1 MSNST
6 DNSSG
11 SSPADES
18 GDEVLELTDEVDG
31 DERVD
36 AADESS
42 PSGSGAAGLEADGGR
57 EDTASRAGSSTP
69 GGVRD
74 TVPEVPEELDDFEEL
89 DDAEET
95 PGEES
100 SGPPAAAVV
109 STPDSTE
116 EQGEPNES
124 GGGTEAEQTIRE
136 SDVDDDMEPNEEP
149 PAVFQT
155 IQMEAIDR
163 QAIEREGQMR
173 QLEET
178 EPLQGS
184 RFAPEI
190 IVQPPR
196 DLVREWHDGFGQR
209 DELAQE
215 PEPSSGSDEELH
227 VDDEIDVAKAP
238 TEPEGHEASSSAE
251 GDVSSSDPG
260 SSTDPGSV
268 TDPSPSPQATG
279 ADDSPPPSDIEAE
292 DDEEIPVVE
301 PEEDDVVEELEE
313 VEPEPADEVEQD
325 GPPKTSMPT
334 PPPEAKQVS
343 SSSDGRRGQKESELV
358 ENLIDE
364 ESTEKKARDDWVKE
378 VFGELYLSTVPTGGQ
393 SRTEREVDFIE
404 QQMSLESADTILDL
418 ACGYG
423 RHTIELAE
431 RGHDVVGFDLS
442 KALLKQGLAEAQ
454 RRSLE
459 INFFHGDMR
468 SLEFESVFDACYC
481 WQTSF
486 GYFGDRTNLDILAR
500 VNRALTSGGELLL
513 EVMNRDH
520 VVKKMPHRIWW
531 EGPDCIF
538 LEEGEFDYES
548 STLHLNRSF
557 IYEDGSQQPVEHDW
571 YIRLYSPHELKEL
584 LNQTGF
590 EFVDLSGSIHYPG
603 YFLGHDSPKQIVLAT
618 KRRSVA

>member
-1 MSNST
+1 VSNST

-11 SSPADES
+11 ADPADES

-31 DERVD
+31 DEGAD
-36 AADESS
+36 AAAESS
-42 PSGSGAAGLEADGGR
+42 PSGSGATGLEADGGR
-57 EDTASRAGSSTP
+57 ETGGSRSGSSTP

-74 TVPEVPEELDDFEEL
+74 TVPEVPEELDEIKDL
-89 DDAEET
+89 DDDEET
-95 PGEES
+95 LGEES

-109 STPDSTE
+109 STPDAA
-116 EQGEPNES
+116 NES
-124 GGGTEAEQTIRE
+124 SGPGDSEGGTEAEETLRE
-136 SDVDDDMEPNEEP
+136 SDVDDEMAADEEP

-178 EPLQGS
+178 EPLEGS

-196 DLVREWHDGFGQR
+196 ELITEWHDGFGHREEPDQ
-209 DELAQE
+209 EEE
-215 PEPSSGSDEELH
+215 PEADEELR
-227 VDDEIDVAKAP
+227 VDGEDDVETRP
-238 TEPEGHEASSSAE
+238 TDPVGHEAPPSSEAETSPSESDSHADSETETESSPLQGAPSVEDAPSESDFE
-251 GDVSSSDPG
+251 GD
-260 SSTDPGSV
+260 
-268 TDPSPSPQATG
+268 
-279 ADDSPPPSDIEAE
+279 
-292 DDEEIPVVE
+292 DDEDIPVVE
-301 PEEDDVVEELEE
+301 PDEDQVVEELEE
-313 VEPEPADEVEQD
+313 VEPEPAGGGDQD
-325 GPPKTSMPT
+325 GPPNTSMPT
-334 PPPEAKQVS
+334 PPPEAQQASNKPG
-343 SSSDGRRGQKESELV
+343 GRRGQTESELV
-358 ENLIDE
+358 ENLVDE
-364 ESTEKKARDDWVKE
+364 ETPEKKARDDWVKE
-378 VFGELYLSTVPTGGQ
+378 VFGELYLSTVPTGVQ
-393 SRTEREVDFIE
+393 SRTEREADFIE

-513 EVMNRDH
+513 EVMNRDY

-531 EGPDCIF
+531 EGPECIF

-548 STLHLNRSF
+548 STLHMNRSF
-557 IYEDGSQQPVEHDW
+557 IYEDGSRQPVEHDW

-603 YFLGHDSPKQIVLAT
+603 HFLGHDSAKQIVLAK

>member
-11 SSPADES
+11 ADPADES
-18 GDEVLELTDEVDG
+18 GDEVLELTDEVDN
-31 DERVD
+31 DEGVG
-36 AADESS
+36 AAEESS
-42 PSGSGAAGLEADGGR
+42 PSGSEAAGFEADGGR
-57 EDTASRAGSSTP
+57 EEAASRAGSSTP

-74 TVPEVPEELDDFEEL
+74 TVPEVPEELDDLEDL
-89 DDAEET
+89 NDTGET
-95 PGEES
+95 LGEES

-109 STPDSTE
+109 STPDSNDN
-116 EQGEPNES
+116 QGSPDES
-124 GGGTEAEQTIRE
+124 GAGTEAEQTIRE
-136 SDVDDDMEPNEEP
+136 SEVDDEMEGDEEP

-196 DLVREWHDGFGQR
+196 ELVTEWHEGFGQR
-209 DELAQE
+209 EE
-215 PEPSSGSDEELH
+215 SGKEQDSAGDEELR
-227 VDDEIDVAKAP
+227 VDDEIDVATAP

-251 GDVSSSDPG
+251 GKARPSETGSPPEPKSATDSSP
-260 SSTDPGSV
+260 
-268 TDPSPSPQATG
+268 PSGTTA
-279 ADDSPPPSDIEAE
+279 AEDSPPPADTESEA
-292 DDEEIPVVE
+292 DEEIPVVE
-301 PEEDDVVEELEE
+301 PDEDDVVEELEE
-313 VEPEPADEVEQD
+313 VEPEPADEIEQNN
-325 GPPKTSMPT
+325 PRKTSMPT
-334 PPPEAKQVS
+334 PPPEAKQAS
-343 SSSDGRRGQKESELV
+343 SSSAGQRGQKESELV
-358 ENLIDE
+358 ENLVDE
-364 ESTEKKARDDWVKE
+364 ETPEKKDRDDWVKE
-378 VFGELYLSTVPTGGQ
+378 VFGELYLSTVPTGVQ

-404 QQMSLESADTILDL
+404 EQMSLESADTILDL

-423 RHTIELAE
+423 RHTIELAD

-548 STLHLNRSF
+548 SILHLNRSF

-590 EFVDLSGSIHYPG
+590 EFVELSGSIHYPG
-603 YFLGHDSPKQIVLAT
+603 YFLGHDSPKQIVMAT